1 MPGGGIVIKQSDE
14 GWWILLMICHH
25 HGDEEPCGADELPV
39 PAFGR
44 GAWFIGGAPDR
55 RSSGLDRLPRRRR
68 FLNLRT
74 AFARAGS
81 CRASVIP
88 SPAWRLTPR
97 TALSCGHDYSARGST
112 AAIRVAR
119 ISEASPT
126 NHIVS
131 FRSLSVGDRT
141 LQVQRCSTCRQIQ
154 GYTLHTRQNSDGQA
168 IGADPQVIAPAL
180 ASLLDDAAGKVI
192 TLAVSADMDR
202 TLIIPSHHLPVF
214 VVEPDR

>member
-1 MPGGGIVIKQSDE
+1 MCTSGSTGTCVV
-14 GWWILLMICHH
+14 
-25 HGDEEPCGADELPV
+25 GD
-39 PAFGR
+39 
-44 GAWFIGGAPDR
+44 
-55 RSSGLDRLPRRRR
+55 
-68 FLNLRT
+68 FLNLRCCLREGRILSGLGHT
-74 AFARAGS
+74 IAGMALPPRA
-81 CRASVIP
+81 
-88 SPAWRLTPR
+88 
-97 TALSCGHDYSARGST
+97 ALSCGHDYSARGST

-141 LQVQRCSTCRQIQ
+141 LQVQRCSMCRQIR

-168 IGADPQVIAPAL
+168 IGADTQVIAPAL

-202 TLIIPSHHLPVF
+202 TLIIPSHHLPIF

>member
-1 MPGGGIVIKQSDE
+1 MDTTTR
-14 GWWILLMICHH
+14 
-25 HGDEEPCGADELPV
+25 
-39 PAFGR
+39 PA
-44 GAWFIGGAPDR
+44 
-55 RSSGLDRLPRRRR
+55 
-68 FLNLRT
+68 
-74 AFARAGS
+74 
-81 CRASVIP
+81 
-88 SPAWRLTPR
+88 
-97 TALSCGHDYSARGST
+97 GST

-154 GYTLHTRQNSDGQA
+154 GVHTPHQTELGSKA

>member
-1 MPGGGIVIKQSDE
+1 MPGGEIVIKQSDE
-14 GWWILLMICHH
+14 GWWILLMICTITVTRNPAARTNCRSQRWSRRLVHRR
-25 HGDEEPCGADELPV
+25 GAG
-39 PAFGR
+39 PAFVR
-44 GAWFIGGAPDR
+44 ARPVTA
-55 RSSGLDRLPRRRR
+55 SSAILESADC
-68 FLNLRT
+68 LRET
-74 AFARAGS
+74 GS
-81 CRASVIP
+81 CRAPVIP
-88 SPAWRLTPR
+88 SPAWRHPL
-97 TALSCGHDYSARGST
+97 
-112 AAIRVAR
+112 
-119 ISEASPT
+119 
-126 NHIVS
+126 VS

-154 GYTLHTRQNSDGQA
+154 GYTFHTRQNSDGQA

>member
-1 MPGGGIVIKQSDE
+1 MDTTTR
-14 GWWILLMICHH
+14 
-25 HGDEEPCGADELPV
+25 
-39 PAFGR
+39 PA
-44 GAWFIGGAPDR
+44 
-55 RSSGLDRLPRRRR
+55 
-68 FLNLRT
+68 
-74 AFARAGS
+74 
-81 CRASVIP
+81 
-88 SPAWRLTPR
+88 
-97 TALSCGHDYSARGST
+97 GST

-131 FRSLSVGDRT
+131 LRSLSVGDRT

-154 GYTLHTRQNSDGQA
+154 GYTFHSRQNSDGQA
-168 IGADPQVIAPAL
+168 IGADPRVIAPAL

>member
-1 MPGGGIVIKQSDE
+1 MTGGGIVIKQSDE
-14 GWWILLMICHH
+14 GWWILLMICTST
-25 HGDEEPCGADELPV
+25 V
-39 PAFGR
+39 TRNPAARTNCRSQRGR

-154 GYTLHTRQNSDGQA
+154 GYTCHSRQNSDGQA
-168 IGADPQVIAPAL
+168 IGADPRVIAPAL
-180 ASLLDDAAGKVI
+180 AALLDDAAGKVI
-192 TLAVSADMDR
+192 ALAVSADMDR